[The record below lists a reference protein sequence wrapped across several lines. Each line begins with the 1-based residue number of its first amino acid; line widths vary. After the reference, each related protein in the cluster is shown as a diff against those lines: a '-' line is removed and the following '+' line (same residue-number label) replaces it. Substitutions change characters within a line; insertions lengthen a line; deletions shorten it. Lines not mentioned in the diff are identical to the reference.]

1 MPVYKVIL
9 LVEAEDKEDALK
21 KLGPTVLKYLEHIF
35 LNKEQPKQGGWGTS
49 FKNQLFGQKKK

>member
-21 KLGPTVLKYLEHIF
+21 KLGPAVLKYLEYIF
-35 LNKEQPKQGGWGTS
+35 LNKEQPKQEGWSKS
-49 FKNQLFGQKKK
+49 FTNQIFGQKKK